1 MSMEENIIKQITA
14 SFNDGNW
21 SANAEGDWEKIFLLE
36 DLIELLKVEISTLKQ
51 KIRNDITNINQ

>member
-1 MSMEENIIKQITA
+1 MSLEENIIKQITA
-14 SFNDGNW
+14 SINEGNW
-21 SANAEGDWEKIFLLE
+21 SANAEGDWEKISLLE

>member
-1 MSMEENIIKQITA
+1 MSLEENIIKQITA
-14 SFNDGNW
+14 SINEGNW

>member
-1 MSMEENIIKQITA
+1 MSFEENIIKQITA
-14 SFNDGNW
+14 SINEGNW